1 MPLHPSPAPPADTSR
16 RRLTPASAGYRRSA
30 PADAG
35 LGRLG
40 CKCFETPHWFR
51 RSNKLSHH
59 MPRNISTSG
68 WDVSRLRKTSQ
79 SPRAKRGI
87 VGSMRLDVFT
97 TIHRKLK
104 RLIPPDY
111 PRSVGFRSNNT
122 NSFVDQFRLYRL
134 ILETEVLLELNPAI
148 RSGSGRSDQVRFA
161 VQL

>member
-104 RLIPPDY
+104 RLIPPPTTPD
-111 PRSVGFRSNNT
+111 PLDFVLIILTVSWI
-122 NSFVDQFRLYRL
+122 SFGC
-134 ILETEVLLELNPAI
+134 TVLSSKLKYC
-148 RSGSGRSDQVRFA
+148 
-161 VQL
+161 